1 MAKFVNTS
9 DFLEL
14 NVGFALDEGM
24 ADPSDQYPLFYG
36 ERSIWRKYFF
46 KLVYLFILYLYVWNS
61 LSRYWAVHVLC
72 LVCSVQHNYT
82 DSELC

>member
-24 ADPSDQYPLFYG
+24 ADPSDRFILFHG
-36 ERSIWRKYFF
+36 ERSIWRKYRF
-46 KLVYLFILYLYVWNS
+46 KLEFIYLFILFFVS
-61 LSRYWAVHVLC
+61 LWA
-72 LVCSVQHNYT
+72 
-82 DSELC
+82 EFFK